1 MKEEV
6 AWSGKDQGK
15 DQWKDP
21 QRKVVM
27 VTGANSGIGLALCT
41 RLLAREPSL
50 HLCLA
55 CRSTVRAE
63 GARRELLAAHPGA
76 DVALLRVDVSHVES
90 VYRAAQQIK
99 QRYKR
104 LDYLYLNAGIMPNPR
119 VNWSAYFSGL
129 FSRNVVRMFATGEG
143 LLTQEDS
150 VNEDGLQNVFTTNVF
165 GHFILI
171 RQLEDLL
178 CRPDTPSQLV
188 WTSSSNA
195 RASAFDASD
204 PQHKKGCEPYSS
216 SKYAVD
222 LLSVALNQQYN
233 EKGLYSSVVCP
244 GLVMT
249 NMTYNI
255 LPAFFWTLIL
265 PIMWLIRIFTN
276 SYTLSPKNGA
286 EALVW
291 LFEKKPVTL
300 DPLVKYKSSTSGMGK
315 NYVQADK
322 MNVNL
327 EDAER
332 FFEYLIKLEAE
343 MNEKY
348 K

>member
-1 MKEEV
+1 MKEA
-6 AWSGKDQGK
+6 AWSVKGRWTDAE
-15 DQWKDP
+15 
-21 QRKVVM
+21 RKVVM

-76 DVALLRVDVSHVES
+76 DVALLRVDVSDVES

-99 QRYKR
+99 QR
-104 LDYLYLNAGIMPNPR
+104 
-119 VNWSAYFSGL
+119 
-129 FSRNVVRMFATGEG
+129 NVVRMFSTGEG

-150 VNEDGLQNVFTTNVF
+150 VNEDGLQHVFTTNVF

-178 CRPDTPSQLV
+178 CHPDTPSQLV

-195 RASAFDASD
+195 RASAFNASD

-222 LLSVALNQQYN
+222 LLSVVLNQQYN

-265 PIMWLIRIFTN
+265 PIMWLIRMFTN
-276 SYTLSPKNGA
+276 TYTLSPKNGA

-291 LFEKKPVTL
+291 LFGKKPVSL

>member
-1 MKEEV
+1 MKEA
-6 AWSGKDQGK
+6 AWSVKGRWTDAE
-15 DQWKDP
+15 
-21 QRKVVM
+21 RKVVM

-76 DVALLRVDVSHVES
+76 DVALLRVDVSDVES

-99 QRYKR
+99 QRYTR

-119 VNWSAYFSGL
+119 INWSAYFSGL
-129 FSRNVVRMFATGEG
+129 FSRNVVRMFSTGEG

-150 VNEDGLQNVFTTNVF
+150 VNEDGLQHVFTTNVF

-178 CRPDTPSQLV
+178 CHPDTPSQLV

-195 RASAFDASD
+195 RASAFNASD

-222 LLSVALNQQYN
+222 LLSVVLNQQYN

-265 PIMWLIRIFTN
+265 PIMWLIRMFTN
-276 SYTLSPKNGA
+276 TYTLSPKNGA

-291 LFEKKPVTL
+291 LFGKKPVSL